1 MEENPLQKYADAI
14 DNQKE
19 FVQPK
24 ISPALAQYIVKAL
37 DYLAIT
43 ATKQPDLIEPKYHD
57 RAESIMVDIICLAPE
72 DE

>member
-1 MEENPLQKYADAI
+1 MEDNPLQKYVDAI
-14 DNQKE
+14 DNPKE
-19 FVQPK
+19 FVQPN

-37 DYLAIT
+37 DYLAIA
-43 ATKQPDLIEPKYHD
+43 ATTQPDLIEPKYHD

>member
-1 MEENPLQKYADAI
+1 MENNPLQKYVDAI
-14 DNQKE
+14 DNPKE
-19 FVQPK
+19 FVQPN

-37 DYLAIT
+37 DYLAIAAIT
-43 ATKQPDLIEPKYHD
+43 QPDLIEPKYHD